1 MLDECNGESGLPGFD
16 SHSHVLYIND
26 ILMLNEQLRKLHRF
40 SGILMAGFILLHL
53 FNHLFAL
60 GGPII
65 HQEVMRALRKVYRFP
80 PIEIALLFAV
90 GLQIISGP
98 VLIWKNR
105 VQKDRYKWLQIGSG
119 LYLAFFLC
127 YHIRAV
133 MLGRYKWNV
142 ETDYHF
148 AASVVQYGVQKIF
161 FIPYY
166 MLSVMAVFVH
176 VACVHREKLIEKQAG
191 SDVIVRANIQAQII
205 MLAGLFM
212 AIWIILGLIG
222 VRL

>member
-1 MLDECNGESGLPGFD
+1 MYSQSRRND
-16 SHSHVLYIND
+16 SFHSLYVNPSI
-26 ILMLNEQLRKLHRF
+26 MLNEQLKKVHRF

-65 HQEVMRALRKVYRFP
+65 HQEVMRTLRKVYRFP
-80 PIEIALLFAV
+80 PIEIALLLAV
-90 GLQIISGP
+90 SLQIISGP

-105 VQKDRYKWLQIGSG
+105 RQKDRYKWLQIVSG

-127 YHIRAV
+127 YHISAV

-148 AASVVQYGVQKIF
+148 AASVVKYGAQKIF

-166 MLSVMAVFVH
+166 MLSVIAVFVH
-176 VACVHREKLIEKQAG
+176 VACVHREKLMEKQTG
-191 SDVIVRANIQAQII
+191 SNVIVRANTQARII
-205 MLAGLFM
+205 MLTGIFM
-212 AIWIILGLIG
+212 AVWIILGLIG